1 MVTFG
6 HHVPTKYTALAR
18 IFKFQT
24 RVKCL
29 LQTVLG
35 LGRGRTETLRPQN
48 HRRRAG
54 AHEGSKGHKHQLCLD
69 QPPCIASVESA
80 STGGEP
86 LFKSWINEWQYFSA
100 SFIPE
105 VMQAARQNFE
115 FFPIEFEYL
124 FRSCE
129 TLRDATRGEVIIKR
143 GVSTPHIGQT
153 RDP

>member
-86 LFKSWINEWQYFSA
+86 LFKSWINE
-100 SFIPE
+100 
-105 VMQAARQNFE
+105 
-115 FFPIEFEYL
+115 
-124 FRSCE
+124 
-129 TLRDATRGEVIIKR
+129 
-143 GVSTPHIGQT
+143 
-153 RDP
+153 